1 MMETFKLHNYLSQK
15 EFDDLKAEYAAF
27 NASCKKSM
35 IFHVGTGAGL
45 YSELG
50 SLLEC
55 IMYCYVNKIRFVMY
69 ADDANFAGGHGWNAF
84 FEDFGDESHNQLNK
98 EYNYRYAKYFRVGRL
113 ALPNL
118 LFRRLIMP
126 TILKKQERVDYLTQD
141 LFAEIISDKFHKQF
155 IDWPIFNIHGS
166 LSAEYSKLSS
176 LCLRYTEETYQD
188 IQKMIADLNMP
199 DDYVSIQIRGGDKTA
214 EFTDIVGA
222 DYCIQKIEECVG
234 QVTNLFV
241 FTDDYRNIEY
251 IREKR
256 PDWNVF
262 TLAREDE
269 RGYYNDKFNKETWEI
284 KRANLIKLFAMVELC
299 IHSKHHI
306 GCDGACV
313 NLFIRSCRNG
323 MAYDDYQIGNH
334 RPNTIQN
341 KIKRMVQ
348 I

>member
-1 MMETFKLHNYLSQK
+1 MKTFELHNYLSK
-15 EFDDLKAEYAAF
+15 EEFYNLKSNYAKF
-27 NASCKKSM
+27 NASCKKTM

-55 IMYCYVNKIRFVMY
+55 VMYCYANSISFVLY
-69 ADDANFAGGHGWNAF
+69 ADDANFSGGSGWNAL
-84 FEDFGDESHNQLNK
+84 FEDFAQESHNHLNSK
-98 EYNYRYAKYFRVGRL
+98 YNYRYSKYFRIGRL

-118 LFRRLIMP
+118 LVRRIIMP
-126 TILKKQERVDYLTQD
+126 SLLKKQERVDYLTQD
-141 LFAEIISDKFHKQF
+141 LFTEIISDQFHQEI
-155 IDWPIFNIHGS
+155 IDWPMFNIHGT
-166 LSAEYSKLSS
+166 LSQEYSKLSS
-176 LCLRYTEETYQD
+176 LCLRYTEKTYQD
-188 IQKMIADLNMP
+188 IQKMIAALDMP

-222 DYCIQKIEECVG
+222 DFCIQKIEECIGEVK
-234 QVTNLFV
+234 NLFV
-241 FTDDYRNIEY
+241 FTDDYRNVEH
-251 IREKR
+251 IRKKR
-256 PDWNVF
+256 TTWNVF
-262 TLAREDE
+262 TLAKEDE
-269 RGYYNDKFNKETWEI
+269 RGYYNDKFNKETWET
-284 KRANLIKLFAMVELC
+284 KRANLIKLSAMVELC

-334 RPNTIQN
+334 RPNTLQN